1 MSNADRAKSN
11 NEVFDVERIRQLVE
25 MMKEHDLNEVS
36 LKHGDRRI
44 RLRRKDEPAP
54 VVVSAPAAAPGVMPP
69 VAAAPV
75 PAAAPATPTPPAEAV
90 DGDNISVVTS
100 PMVGTFYS
108 KPNPNAET
116 YVKVG
121 DHVEADTIVCVVE
134 AMKMFNEIPAGI
146 SGKVV
151 AVLVKNEEAVDV
163 NKPLFK
169 VDTNG

>member
-11 NEVFDVERIRQLVE
+11 NEVFDVERIRQLFE

-54 VVVSAPAAAPGVMPP
+54 VVVSAPAPGVMPA

-75 PAAAPATPTPPAEAV
+75 PAAAPAAPAPAAEAV

>member
-54 VVVSAPAAAPGVMPP
+54 VVVSAPAAAPGVMPA

-75 PAAAPATPTPPAEAV
+75 PAAATAAPASAAEAV